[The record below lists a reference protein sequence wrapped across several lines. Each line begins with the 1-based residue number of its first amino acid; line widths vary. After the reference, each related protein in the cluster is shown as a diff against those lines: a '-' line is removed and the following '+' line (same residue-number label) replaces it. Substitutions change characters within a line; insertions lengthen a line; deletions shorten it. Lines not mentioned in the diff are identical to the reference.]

1 MKTNV
6 ISVISVRIRPVFI
19 PTGTCRVLERR
30 STMPLS
36 SSTSTLAAASGLFE
50 LGSTAGV
57 PETHAWP
64 GVNEHPSVESAG
76 RDVVSVV
83 DMGTGGG
90 SDDDAARAVAR
101 AAKEWGVFLLV
112 GHGVPRGSAARA
124 EEQVARLFALLDH
137 DKARTGRLPG
147 REAAAPAMA
156 GRPWRSASPSS
167 CGPRGTCFPLALP
180 SATSSVASSPTTV
193 TTTAASGT
201 GTLLVL
207 SCGIAPLSSCS
218 TRCASLV
225 RIYGHAARARQ
236 PGPSTARPGGQRA
249 RASMGRG
256 SRPCLGLTPSTRAG
270 MARPAT

>member
-90 SDDDAARAVAR
+90 SDDDTARAVAR

-167 CGPRGTCFPLALP
+167 CGPRGTRSPPPP
-180 SATSSVASSPTTV
+180 SATSS
-193 TTTAASGT
+193 AASGPT
-201 GTLLVL
+201 AATTTSASGTY
-207 SCGIAPLSSCS
+207 
-218 TRCASLV
+218 V
-225 RIYGHAARARQ
+225 RHV
-236 PGPSTARPGGQRA
+236 T
-249 RASMGRG
+249 
-256 SRPCLGLTPSTRAG
+256 CLC
-270 MARPAT
+270 